1 MATSNLITGR
11 MTAVWTMVSLLFVNA
26 SLLEKVRGVKA
37 ELRDVRNHWH
47 DPVSF
52 DAIPI
57 SSLSLEDASDPDSV
71 AFNSNAE
78 LEADKESQGV
88 DTPVMRRM
96 AMPQRG
102 PRSPR
107 ISLIEE
113 QAIDVQSSTRG
124 GTGSVTCELSFSGR
138 YDEPPTVR
146 IESPLQV
153 SEPAIAILV
162 DENASFW
169 VHGFQGNVAIPSS
182 FIFGSAGTDGEY
194 VEIHPPTGTG
204 KHRYTAIIF
213 AEAPQLGPM
222 LSALYGTPWN
232 NKDRAVGSLDVIETD
247 LERQNGK
254 KPRELCRCSV
264 EVAYEDVKSAS
275 S

>member
-1 MATSNLITGR
+1 MATSILITGR
-11 MTAVWTMVSLLFVNA
+11 KTAVWTMVSLLFVNA

-47 DPVSF
+47 DPMSF

-57 SSLSLEDASDPDSV
+57 SSLSLEHASDPDSL
-71 AFNSNAE
+71 AFISNAE

-96 AMPQRG
+96 AMPERG

-107 ISLIEE
+107 VSLIEE
-113 QAIDVQSSTRG
+113 QAIDVESPTRG

-138 YDEPPTVR
+138 YDEPPTVKV
-146 IESPLQV
+146 ESHQV

-182 FIFGSAGTDGEY
+182 FRFGSADTDGEY
-194 VEIHPPTGTG
+194 VEVHPPAGTG
-204 KHRYTAIIF
+204 KHKYTAIIF
-213 AEAPQLGPM
+213 ADAPQLGPM

-232 NKDRAVGSLDVIETD
+232 NKDRAVGSLDVIESD
-247 LERQNGK
+247 LEGQNRK